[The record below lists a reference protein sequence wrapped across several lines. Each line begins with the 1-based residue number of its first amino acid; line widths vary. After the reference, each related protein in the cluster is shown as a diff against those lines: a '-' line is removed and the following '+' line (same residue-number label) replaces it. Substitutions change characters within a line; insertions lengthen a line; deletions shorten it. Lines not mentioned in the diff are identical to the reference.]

1 MFGRYV
7 KSLCALQSYLPHI
20 SPLNIASCWCKDTL
34 SNSIDKVWLNLP
46 RAVRLV
52 GGLVSC
58 ENRFCLHKW
67 TDGRGKQVLPSQM
80 NGRTGTTLKNSFWV
94 KAFLGGTRWLR
105 EGNRNLLRL
114 LTILERMTNNN
125 RVGSNV
131 DLFCKLY
138 YNFDQNGPGQGWFDP
153 VLLPLFSFSLLLFL
167 FF

>member
-1 MFGRYV
+1 M
-7 KSLCALQSYLPHI
+7 
-20 SPLNIASCWCKDTL
+20 
-34 SNSIDKVWLNLP
+34 
-46 RAVRLV
+46 
-52 GGLVSC
+52 C
-58 ENRFCLHKW
+58 ENR
-67 TDGRGKQVLPSQM
+67 VLPSQI

-153 VLLPLFSFSLLLFL
+153 ALLSLLLTFSFSSPFSQALQNSPI
-167 FF
+167 

>member
-1 MFGRYV
+1 MDILSLNAQHGLMRAGTPLTSEGQPMYV
-7 KSLCALQSYLPHI
+7 CSFNALNSGLAAVASL
-20 SPLNIASCWCKDTL
+20 
-34 SNSIDKVWLNLP
+34 
-46 RAVRLV
+46 
-52 GGLVSC
+52 C
-58 ENRFCLHKW
+58 ENRI
-67 TDGRGKQVLPSQM
+67 LPSQM

-153 VLLPLFSFSLLLFL
+153 ALLFSSLSLFYFLSSTFFLPLSFTEQSYLSLTYMDNVMP
-167 FF
+167 